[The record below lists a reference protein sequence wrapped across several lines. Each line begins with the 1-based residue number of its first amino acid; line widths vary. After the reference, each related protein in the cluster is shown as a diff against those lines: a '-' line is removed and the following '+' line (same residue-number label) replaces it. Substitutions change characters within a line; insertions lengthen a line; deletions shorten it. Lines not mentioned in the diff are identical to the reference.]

1 MKYLKQTGIILLLTL
16 SGEVLHHFIP
26 LPVPAGIYGLVL
38 LFTLLCLK
46 VIKLSDVKETADF
59 LTGIMQIMF
68 IPAAVGLIDS
78 WDIIK
83 PSWFSYIVM
92 IVLVTA
98 IVMGVSGF
106 VTQAV
111 IRKGGKKDE

>member
-16 SGEVLHHFIP
+16 SGEVLHYYIP
-26 LPVPAGIYGLVL
+26 LPVPAGIYGLLL
-38 LFTLLCLK
+38 LFVLLCLK
-46 VIKLSDVKETADF
+46 VIRLSDVKETADF
-59 LTGIMQIMF
+59 LTGIMQVMF

-78 WDIIK
+78 WDIIR

-92 IVLVTA
+92 IVFVTV
-98 IVMGVSGF
+98 IVMAVSGT
-106 VTQAV
+106 VTQII

>member
-1 MKYLKQTGIILLLTL
+1 MKYLKQAGIILLLTL
-16 SGEVLHHFIP
+16 SGEVLHYYIP
-26 LPVPAGIYGLVL
+26 LPVPAGIYGLLL
-38 LFTLLCLK
+38 LFVLLCLK
-46 VIKLSDVKETADF
+46 VIRISDVKETADF
-59 LTGIMQIMF
+59 LTGIMQVMF

-92 IVLVTA
+92 IVLVTV
-98 IVMGVSGF
+98 IVMAVSGT
-106 VTQAV
+106 VTQII